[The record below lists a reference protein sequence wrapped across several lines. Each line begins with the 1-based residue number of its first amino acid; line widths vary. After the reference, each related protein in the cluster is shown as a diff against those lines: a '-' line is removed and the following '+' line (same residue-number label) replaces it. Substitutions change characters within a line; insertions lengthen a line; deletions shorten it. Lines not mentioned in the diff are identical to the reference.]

1 MSSFDDEMMDS
12 MTGGI
17 IDQKD
22 LAGRLLTQAKGQ
34 GVSPVGVTSA
44 FPPSRDVMLSP
55 VRELDAE

>member
-34 GVSPVGVTSA
+34 GEPSRGNVSIS
-44 FPPSRDVMLSP
+44 PSRDVMLSP

>member
-1 MSSFDDEMMDS
+1 MMDS